1 MFRRWTESR
10 SSSMTLHCY
19 VMSVTKSVDVTCMER
34 MVIDSNVKMISHK
47 DAQPCPYRQ
56 VIDTRQG
63 IVYYFSRL

>member
-1 MFRRWTESR
+1 
-10 SSSMTLHCY
+10 
-19 VMSVTKSVDVTCMER
+19 
-34 MVIDSNVKMISHK
+34 MISHK